1 MYNVDLVDKN
11 YVFIIFLYKLK
22 FVNVESVNKVIKMNI
37 LKVFKLMNLCILRF
51 FFISFRLKFE
61 FKRMY
66 GFKLFVGMY

>member
-37 LKVFKLMNLCILRF
+37 LKVFKLMNLCICD
-51 FFISFRLKFE
+51 
-61 FKRMY
+61 
-66 GFKLFVGMY
+66 